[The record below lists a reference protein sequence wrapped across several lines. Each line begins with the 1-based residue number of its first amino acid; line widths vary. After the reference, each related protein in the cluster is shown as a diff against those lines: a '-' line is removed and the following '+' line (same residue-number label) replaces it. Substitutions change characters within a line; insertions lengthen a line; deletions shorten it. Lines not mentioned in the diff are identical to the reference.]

1 MIYAFIQRLIRDQS
15 GVGFVELALVAPL
28 LAVLFLGMVD
38 MSMIAA
44 TRVDMEQA
52 AQRTTDY
59 ALGRRP
65 LNGSTTYLVNE
76 AVAASGQ
83 PSSNITVSLTL
94 ECDGVVQTSFT
105 VICTSGQE
113 IRRYATVSIRKT
125 VNTGFNWR
133 GLAAMFT
140 GGSTTYTPITVI
152 GDSVVRLQ

>member
-1 MIYAFIQRLIRDQS
+1 MIFAFLQRLVRDQS
-15 GVGFVELALVAPL
+15 GLGFVELALVAPF
-28 LAVLFLGMVD
+28 LALLFLGMVD
-38 MSMIAA
+38 LSMITA
-44 TRVDMEQA
+44 TKIDLEQA

-65 LNGSTTYLVNE
+65 PNGSTTYLVNE

-83 PSSNITVSLTL
+83 PSSMITVSLTV
-94 ECDGVVQTSFT
+94 ECNGVVQSSYTA
-105 VICTSGQE
+105 ICTSGQE
-113 IRRYATVSIRKT
+113 IRRFATVSIRKT

-140 GGSTTYTPITVI
+140 GGSSAYVPVTVI